1 MEKNQLKIILNIN
14 NMKHNLIGTAN
25 AAAATTAIVYVVC
38 RLLVGLFPDFLM
50 NVARSWFHGI
60 DISKISA
67 WNLSTESFI
76 LGIVSATITAW
87 LVGYLFAKLY
97 NYFSKQ

>member
-1 MEKNQLKIILNIN
+1 
-14 NMKHNLIGTAN
+14 MKHSPLVTAN
-25 AAAATTAIVYVVC
+25 AVAATTAIIYVVC
-38 RLLVGLFPDFLM
+38 RVLVGLFPAISM

-76 LGIVSATITAW
+76 LGIISATVFAW
-87 LVGYLFAKLY
+87 LVGYIFAKLY
-97 NYFSKQ
+97 NYFLRG